1 VAGWTG
7 GRRSINEISIELL
20 ERWFL
25 PERPPL
31 AITHSEVLG
40 VVPLEVTDALL
51 DEFHRPADRHERG
64 VMVEQVM
71 ELLATSRPWSVH
83 HVSSDRGE
91 LMVMFGTS
99 WRVGRIAGIEVRVD
113 SSWVVIA
120 LLITYSMYLRT
131 SVLYPELSGG
141 GAVVL
146 GIAATVLFFG
156 SVLVHELA
164 HAVVSQARGI
174 RVQDITLFL
183 FGGATRAKVDSRGP
197 SDEFLIALVGPLT
210 SGLLAGLFA
219 VVAGLG
225 GGYLSRPLEGTF
237 GYLAW
242 TNLLLAGFNLV
253 PGFPLD
259 GGRLLRAAIWRA
271 TGSLGRATRVASA
284 AGQGV
289 GWLLVAAGVGWLL
302 AGDLAGGIWFGFI
315 GWFLVQAARSSY
327 QELQLRDLL
336 RGVEA
341 EDVMAANLVRIPPE
355 LSLQDAVDDYFM
367 RYDHSA
373 FPVEEQGRTIGLL
386 TLRGVRRVPREQ
398 WPTSRVRDHMVP
410 LGDQVVV
417 APDARMDGVL
427 GKLQDGD
434 AGRVLVVQDGEVVG
448 IITPTDLARWLR
460 RWQMLDSR
468 AR

>member
-1 VAGWTG
+1 
-7 GRRSINEISIELL
+7 
-20 ERWFL
+20 
-25 PERPPL
+25 
-31 AITHSEVLG
+31 
-40 VVPLEVTDALL
+40 
-51 DEFHRPADRHERG
+51 
-64 VMVEQVM
+64 
-71 ELLATSRPWSVH
+71 
-83 HVSSDRGE
+83 
-91 LMVMFGTS
+91 MFGTS
-99 WRVGRIAGIEVRVD
+99 WRVGRIAGIEVRID

-120 LLITYSMYLRT
+120 LLITYSMYLRL
-131 SVLYPELSGG
+131 SVLYPELEGG
-141 GAVVL
+141 GAVGLAVL
-146 GIAATVLFFG
+146 SAVLFFG

-164 HAVVSQARGI
+164 HALVSQARGI

-197 SDEFLIALVGPLT
+197 GDEFLIALVGPLT
-210 SGLLAGLFA
+210 SGLLAGLFGI
-219 VVAGLG
+219 VAGLG
-225 GGYLSRPLEGTF
+225 SDLLTRPLAGTF

-259 GGRLLRAAIWRA
+259 GGRLLRAAIWKA
-271 TGSLGRATRVASA
+271 TGSLARATRIASM

-289 GWLLVAAGVGWLL
+289 GWLLVAAGVASLL
-302 AGDLAGGIWFGFI
+302 AGDLAGGIWFAFI

-327 QELQLRDLL
+327 QELQLRQLL

-341 EDVMAANLVRIPPE
+341 EDVMAADLRRIPPE

-367 RYDHSA
+367 RYDHGA

-398 WPTSRVRDHMVP
+398 WPTHRVRDHMVP

-427 GKLQDGD
+427 GKLQDGE
-434 AGRVLVVQDGEVVG
+434 AGRVLVAQDDEVVG
-448 IITPTDLARWLR
+448 IITPSDLTRWLR
-460 RWQMLDSR
+460 RWRTLEGSTH
-468 AR
+468 